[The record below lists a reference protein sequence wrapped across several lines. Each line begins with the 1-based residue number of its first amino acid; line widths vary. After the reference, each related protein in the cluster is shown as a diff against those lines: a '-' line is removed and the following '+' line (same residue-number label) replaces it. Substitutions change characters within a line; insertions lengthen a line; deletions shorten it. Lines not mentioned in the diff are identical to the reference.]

1 MIKLVAAHAEPALS
15 EIAPLFREYAAG
27 LNIDLTQQ
35 GLEEELATLPGRYE
49 PPGGAILL
57 ATCDNQPAG
66 CVALRPVEPQTC
78 EMKRLYVRPAFR
90 GRGAGRALA
99 EAIVGEARR
108 AGYRRMLLDT
118 LESMQAA
125 RKLYASLGFR
135 PTTPYGYHPYPGTQY
150 LGMDI
155 PEE

>member
-1 MIKLVAAHAEPALS
+1 MIELVAAHAGPALA

-35 GLEEELATLPGRYE
+35 GFEEELATLPGRYR

-57 ATCDNQPAG
+57 ATCDNRPAG
-66 CVALRPVEPQTC
+66 CVALRPIEPQTC
-78 EMKRLYVRPAFR
+78 EMKRLYVRPEFR
-90 GRGAGRALA
+90 GGGVGRALT
-99 EAIVGEARR
+99 EAIVAQARR

-125 RKLYASLGFR
+125 RGLYATLGFR
-135 PTTPYGYHPYPGTQY
+135 PTAPYGHHPYPGTQY

-155 PEE
+155 PKE